1 VRADCDRLPD
11 RQVRHRDEGGGHRG
25 RRLSDRDHVKAA
37 ASKHPSDLGIRERAC
52 DHTIGAHRVDTGTDD
67 SVEIFS
73 ESGNGN
79 RQ

>member
-1 VRADCDRLPD
+1 
-11 RQVRHRDEGGGHRG
+11 VRHRGERGGHRS
-25 RRLSDRDHVKAA
+25 RRLSDRDYVKAA
-37 ASKHPSDLGIRERAC
+37 ASKRLSDLGIRERAR
-52 DHTIGAHRVDTGTDD
+52 DHTIGADRVDTGTDD

>member
-1 VRADCDRLPD
+1 
-11 RQVRHRDEGGGHRG
+11 
-25 RRLSDRDHVKAA
+25 VKAA
-37 ASKHPSDLGIRERAC
+37 ASKRLSDLGIRERAR
-52 DHTIGAHRVDTGTDD
+52 DHTIGANRVDTGTDD